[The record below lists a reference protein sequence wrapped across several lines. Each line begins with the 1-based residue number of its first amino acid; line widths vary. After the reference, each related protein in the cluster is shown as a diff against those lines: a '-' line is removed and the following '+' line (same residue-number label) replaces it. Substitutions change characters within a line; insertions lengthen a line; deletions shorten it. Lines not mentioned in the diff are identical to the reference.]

1 MLRKKI
7 RKDRRLE
14 IRLSYEEFK
23 KINYL
28 VKRLGFDN
36 RSQLLIH
43 LVNSA
48 YMDKSVCPFCAGEV
62 IEMTEQNGLEEGWFI
77 CSQCGYDFDLVD
89 DKEVDLKKENERLVD
104 EIIKLMKENAKNS
117 IEKDELVKLLKFVVD
132 RLSAY
137 EDIGLLPEAITDII
151 YT

>member
-1 MLRKKI
+1 MLKKD
-7 RKDRRLE
+7 KRLE
-14 IRLSYEEFK
+14 FRLSNAELK

-28 VKRLGFDN
+28 VKRYGFDS

-43 LVNSA
+43 LVDSA

-62 IEMTEQNGLEEGWFI
+62 IEMIEQNGLSEGWFI
-77 CSQCGYDFDLVD
+77 CSKCGHDFDLVD
-89 DKEVDLKKENERLVD
+89 DNEVDLKKENERLVD
-104 EIIKLMKENAKNS
+104 VIIKLMKENAKNS
-117 IEKDELVKLLKFVVD
+117 IERDELVKFLKFVVD

-137 EDIGLLPEAITDII
+137 EDIGLLPEVITDII